1 MESIDFTE
9 RNSWGFKDLNVDDV
23 MPVQCGDKE
32 DIKAAQRYAHT
43 YGRLTGKKFA
53 TRTQDGV
60 LYVKRT
66 K

>member
-9 RNSWGFKDLNVDDV
+9 RNSWGFKDLDVNDV
-23 MPVQCGDKE
+23 MPVQCSDKE

-60 LYVKRT
+60 LYVKRI